1 MYVNLNKLK
10 AEIQNCNRNPMDYN
24 RVLRQFNTRICHNT
38 DSYWERLNFLLEF
51 TTGEANR
58 IVIGNS
64 HLDSKRGYKAVLQ
77 EFRDR
82 YGDADII
89 AQSYVKKALDW
100 PIIET
105 EGAKALDSFS
115 ISLKECQFAIENV
128 HRKKPTFQFS
138 LIRISLT
145 EICWMAGTFQ

>member
-1 MYVNLNKLK
+1 M
-10 AEIQNCNRNPMDYN
+10 
-24 RVLRQFNTRICHNT
+24 
-38 DSYWERLNFLLEF
+38 
-51 TTGEANR
+51 
-58 IVIGNS
+58 
-64 HLDSKRGYKAVLQ
+64 Q

-89 AQSYVKKALDW
+89 DQSYVKKALDW

-128 HRKKPTFQFS
+128 HRKRPTFQFS
-138 LIRISLT
+138 LK
-145 EICWMAGTFQ
+145 CGFH